1 MLQLKRTIG
10 GFMISTDG
18 SQGAKSTARPID
30 HSTTNN
36 DEAKSLDFIT
46 KNIQELTGFSDIE
59 LYKEA
64 ERKWSQTRSVKA
76 GPISTSLSNIKIREI
91 DKDGNCLLHSV
102 IQGLGLPISHQ
113 ELRKKVVENI
123 DTKLPS
129 FKQELLEYFEALPE
143 RTPFFNNN
151 CTKEDLLEALNL
163 NISDLDP
170 DKEKIQRATQHY
182 LIVIQKVGISL
193 GGSVIETLQRLYK
206 VNFDIRDKNFNKIQT
221 FYNPL
226 FNQTLTLRLRDEHY
240 DIIERD

>member
-1 MLQLKRTIG
+1 
-10 GFMISTDG
+10 MISTDG
-18 SQGAKSTARPID
+18 NQSP
-30 HSTTNN
+30 NN
-36 DEAKSLDFIT
+36 QTVPQIKANDDEAKSLDFIT
-46 KNIQELTGFSDIE
+46 KSIQDLTGFSDIE
-59 LYKEA
+59 LYKQAVES
-64 ERKWSQTRSVKA
+64 WSKTRSVKA
-76 GPISTSLSNIKIREI
+76 GPIPTSLSNIKIREI

-102 IQGLGLPISHQ
+102 IKGLGLPISHQ
-113 ELRKKVVENI
+113 ELRKKVVAKI
-123 DTKLPS
+123 DTNTPS